1 MHHLSLVFI
10 INLGHLVMSVIVV
23 VSNSKAKGIR
33 CFCLSSNGAEIL
45 LGTDN
50 EAVYILDVA
59 SFDLSSKAFAFDVL
73 LEK

>member
-1 MHHLSLVFI
+1 MLNLVILLF
-10 INLGHLVMSVIVV
+10 LLLV

-33 CFCLSSNGAEIL
+33 CFCLSSNGDQIL

-50 EAVYILDVA
+50 EAVYILDIA
-59 SFDLSSKAFAFDVL
+59 TFDLSNKAFKFDVL